1 MRLAAIVA
9 ISVAAL
15 CVGCGGQSA
24 EERSEARS
32 EQLETLR
39 PTLQVGCRRKL
50 THRGRDAKTSSA
62 TSLMSS
68 RSWTR
73 GWTSVSQSPDYSSNV
88 SDVKVEYDRIEVASL
103 TPAKCVSAALAGE
116 QALRSYLAAYTIWD
130 NCFDSDYCTNDSI
143 MSELQSKWLQA
154 SAKAEKAEGLFAS
167 VGKAGVIGNIG
178 FPRSVGQV
186 DDTIYGTIATA
197 ICATPDPPA
206 AQEPC
211 AELRNLLAGGVDSDE
226 EGDVDDQ
233 IDALVDS
240 LGLNPNASAPYL
252 GLTPPATPQARR
264 ATHRRTLGHR
274 MHASRSCRR
283 SAGGGCQITPYV
295 ERVLLT
301 VRIAQPT
308 LRPCDVGLVGFM
320 SWPHSPPPL
329 RY

>member
-39 PTLQVGCRRKL
+39 PTLQSRLQAQADSQRTGCENELGDFLDALTELDSRLDVGL
-50 THRGRDAKTSSA
+50 TYA
-62 TSLMSS
+62 
-68 RSWTR
+68 
-73 GWTSVSQSPDYSSNV
+73 DYSSNV

-143 MSELQSKWLQA
+143 RPELQSKWLQA

-240 LGLNPNASAPYL
+240 LGLNPN
-252 GLTPPATPQARR
+252 
-264 ATHRRTLGHR
+264 
-274 MHASRSCRR
+274 
-283 SAGGGCQITPYV
+283 
-295 ERVLLT
+295 
-301 VRIAQPT
+301 
-308 LRPCDVGLVGFM
+308 
-320 SWPHSPPPL
+320 
-329 RY
+329 